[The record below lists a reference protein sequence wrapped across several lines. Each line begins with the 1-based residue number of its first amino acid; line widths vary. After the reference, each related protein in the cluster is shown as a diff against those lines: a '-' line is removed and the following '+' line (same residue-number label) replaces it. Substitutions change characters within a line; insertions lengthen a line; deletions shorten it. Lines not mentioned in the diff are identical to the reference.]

1 MKNHTQHSNLSRRK
15 FLKTAGLAAAI
26 TPFAY
31 NGLAINPLS
40 ESSIFKKLGGAVHI
54 SNKIMVFIE
63 LNGGNDGLNTF
74 IPLDQYNRLS
84 VHRPRVLVPE
94 NQVLPLSGVS
104 GAGLHPAMTRI
115 REMFDIGMVS
125 IVQNVGYPDQD
136 YSHFRSMDIWMT
148 GANSN
153 EVLGSG
159 WLGRMLDQE
168 HPGYPDGYPN
178 TSAPDPLA
186 INIGTVSPISLMG
199 NAFPM
204 GISIGNVNEA
214 YSLIN
219 DFAEPVP
226 NSPYGDELAYIR
238 AVMQNTK
245 VYFDVIKEAAAI
257 GQNLTGLYPA
267 EGENTLAD
275 QLRIVAKLINGGLQT
290 PVYMVSINGFDTHSE
305 QVDQDDPAAGQHA
318 ELLGK
323 ISEAVYAF
331 MDDVRLMGKSDAV
344 CAMTYSEFG
353 RTIGDNLSRGTD
365 HGAAAP
371 LFVFGKSVI
380 PGIIGANPVIPASLN
395 TSADITMQHDFR
407 QVYASVIQDWFDVNN
422 PGELLYGSYSTLPIF
437 KMSSG
442 TQESPGRPGW
452 QTGSYPNPVRS
463 TATITF
469 TIPAAQVSILL
480 LDSQGRQIRKI
491 AEGNYTAGTHQIVF
505 ERDGLPAGNYFY
517 NLRVNGM
524 SVTRKL
530 LLL

>member
-1 MKNHTQHSNLSRRK
+1 
-15 FLKTAGLAAAI
+15 
-26 TPFAY
+26 
-31 NGLAINPLS
+31 
-40 ESSIFKKLGGAVHI
+40 
-54 SNKIMVFIE
+54 
-63 LNGGNDGLNTF
+63 
-74 IPLDQYNRLS
+74 
-84 VHRPRVLVPE
+84 
-94 NQVLPLSGVS
+94 
-104 GAGLHPAMTRI
+104 
-115 REMFDIGMVS
+115 
-125 IVQNVGYPDQD
+125 
-136 YSHFRSMDIWMT
+136 
-148 GANSN
+148 
-153 EVLGSG
+153 
-159 WLGRMLDQE
+159 
-168 HPGYPDGYPN
+168 
-178 TSAPDPLA
+178 
-186 INIGTVSPISLMG
+186 MG
-199 NAFPM
+199 NSFPM

-226 NSPYGDELAYIR
+226 NNPYGDELAYSR
-238 AVMQNTK
+238 AIMQNTK

-305 QVDQDDPAAGQHA
+305 QVEQDAPAAGMHA

-331 MDDVRLMGKSDAV
+331 MDDIRLMGKSDSV

-395 TSADITMQHDFR
+395 ASADIPMQHDFR
-407 QVYASVIQDWFDVNN
+407 QVYASVIQDWFDVSNTAEVLN
-422 PGELLYGSYSTLPIF
+422 GNFSTLPIF

-442 TQESPGRPGW
+442 VKESPERPGW

-469 TIPAAQVSILL
+469 TIPAAQVSIFL

-491 AEGNYTAGTHQIVF
+491 AEGNYAAGTHQAVF
-505 ERDGLPAGNYFY
+505 ERDGLPSGNYFY
-517 NLRVNGM
+517 TLRVNGM

>member
-1 MKNHTQHSNLSRRK
+1 MKDHTQHISLSRRR

-40 ESSIFKKLGGAVHI
+40 ESSIFRKLGGGVNI

-74 IPLDQYNRLS
+74 IPLDQYNKLS
-84 VHRPRVLVPE
+84 LHRPRVLIPE

-104 GAGLHPAMTRI
+104 NSGLHPAMQQI
-115 REMFDIGMVS
+115 REMFDNGMVS

-148 GANSN
+148 GANSDVSLN
-153 EVLGSG
+153 SG

-168 HPGYPDGYPN
+168 NPGYPDGYPN
-178 TSAPDPLA
+178 TNAPDPLA
-186 INIGTVSPISLMG
+186 INVGTVSPVSLMG
-199 NAFPM
+199 NSFPM
-204 GISIGNVNEA
+204 GISVGNVNEV
-214 YSLIN
+214 YNLIN
-219 DFAEPVP
+219 DFIEPTP

-238 AVMQNTK
+238 AIMQNTK
-245 VYFDVIKEAAAI
+245 VYFDVIKEAATV
-257 GQNLTGLYPA
+257 GQNLTSLYPA
-267 EGENTLAD
+267 QYENPLAD

-305 QVDQDDPAAGQHA
+305 QVVQDIHTEGRHA
-318 ELLGK
+318 YLLK
-323 ISEAVYAF
+323 NISEAVYAF
-331 MDDVRLMGKSDAV
+331 MDDIQLMGKSDSV

-371 LFVFGKSVI
+371 LFVFGKNVV
-380 PGIIGANPVIPASLN
+380 PGIIGTNPEIPANLF
-395 TSADITMQHDFR
+395 TSSDVPMQHDFR

-422 PGELLYGSYSTLPIF
+422 PNELLNGNFSTLPIF
-437 KMSSG
+437 KASSG
-442 TQESPGRPGW
+442 TKENPGISPW
-452 QTGSYPNPVRS
+452 QTNSYPNPVRN
-463 TATITF
+463 TATIAF
-469 TIPAAQVSILL
+469 TIPTAQITIYL
-480 LDSQGRQIRKI
+480 LDNQGRQIRKI
-491 AEGNYTAGTHQIVF
+491 AEGNYLAGSHQIVF
-505 ERDGLPAGNYFY
+505 ERDGLPSGNYFY
-517 NLRVNGM
+517 TLRVNGM
-524 SVTRKL
+524 SITRKL